1 LFERKRFCCAGV
13 RKNTV
18 DLSTAV
24 QKAARLEAAI
34 LPDGDQAAAE
44 KQEQVASLLAAAE
57 AIIADQELR
66 EFMTERNR
74 AAIDASIQL
83 FGNKG
88 VIKVRKVTFLTH
100 IIACNCVWPHLLPLF
115 MQERHPPEG
124 HDKPYQDSAGG
135 SHEGVA
141 F

>member
-1 LFERKRFCCAGV
+1 M
-13 RKNTV
+13 

-88 VIKVRKVTFLTH
+88 VIKVRKVTFLTDGTTSSQLCL
-100 IIACNCVWPHLLPLF
+100 ATLVAPVYA
-115 MQERHPPEG
+115 RAT
-124 HDKPYQDSAGG
+124 SSRG
-135 SHEGVA
+135 SR
-141 F
+141 

>member
-1 LFERKRFCCAGV
+1 MLRVDYGLAMLAMMGFSATQSRPFSLLGV

-34 LPDGDQAAAE
+34 MPEGDQAATE
-44 KQEQVASLLAAAE
+44 KQEQVAALLAAAE

-74 AAIDASIQL
+74 AAIDASILL

-88 VIKVRKVTFLTH
+88 VIKVGT
-100 IIACNCVWPHLLPLF
+100 A
-115 MQERHPPEG
+115 
-124 HDKPYQDSAGG
+124 S
-135 SHEGVA
+135 S
-141 F
+141 